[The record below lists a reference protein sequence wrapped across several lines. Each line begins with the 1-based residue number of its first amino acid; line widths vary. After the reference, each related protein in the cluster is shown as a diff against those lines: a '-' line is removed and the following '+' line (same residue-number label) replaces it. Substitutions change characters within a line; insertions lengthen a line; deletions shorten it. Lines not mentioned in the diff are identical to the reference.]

1 MNESWGNYNTK
12 IAKWTS
18 RIFKAF
24 AKSVKETYPALED
37 YPDRIAISKLLLVS
51 SRQKKR

>member
-1 MNESWGNYNTK
+1 MNIFQIDRFISLMNESWGNYNTK

-24 AKSVKETYPALED
+24 AKSVKETYPAL
-37 YPDRIAISKLLLVS
+37 
-51 SRQKKR
+51 